1 MGSPVAFEDHFG
13 DMAKDYARYRPVYPE
28 SLFHWLASIAPGRE
42 TAWDCGTGTGQAALG
57 LAPFFQTV
65 LATDPS
71 PMQIAHAVPHPR
83 VRYLVAPAEDS
94 GLPSA
99 TVDLVTVAVAMHWF
113 DLDRFYREVR
123 RVGRPGAVLA
133 AWCYTRAQIRPDID
147 ALVEDFYDRVVGP
160 YWPMDRRVVE
170 GGYARLPFPF
180 DEITPPSFEMTARWD
195 LGHLAG
201 YLATWSATR
210 RATRALGR
218 NPLEDLEP
226 RLRALWG
233 DPREERTVR
242 WPLGLR
248 VGRLPS

>member
-1 MGSPVAFEDHFG
+1 
-13 DMAKDYARYRPVYPE
+13 MAKDYARYRPVYPE